1 MELAALNSK
10 AVGLVVERD
19 SELADEVGRQF
30 AYLVLPLGRVVLPE
44 LEQHLYDVAFSELAM
59 RGFRPESVAKS
70 VLLSPR
76 LSFQVEDVALNA
88 YDWLFLRKLSCRL
101 ELHSKLS
108 SANGQLLGKWNSSV
122 SEHEFA
128 KQGFEPELRKLLNR
142 CSERA
147 VRESLDKLGL

>member
-88 YDWLFLRKLSCRL
+88 YDWLFLRKLSC
-101 ELHSKLS
+101 LS
-108 SANGQLLGKWNSSV
+108 LI
-122 SEHEFA
+122 HI
-128 KQGFEPELRKLLNR
+128 
-142 CSERA
+142 
-147 VRESLDKLGL
+147 